1 VSTFVFSANIFSGND
16 WLPTEKYPILDEMS
30 VYILWEGATIT
41 SVSSPAKSVEVGS
54 LEVSY
59 LGVRLFMA
67 SLSMFD
73 REIPDY
79 HGSRRLLPH
88 QESPEAKSKSLPQSL
103 SPPSEVTGIE
113 PNSKKS

>member
-1 VSTFVFSANIFSGND
+1 
-16 WLPTEKYPILDEMS
+16 
-30 VYILWEGATIT
+30 
-41 SVSSPAKSVEVGS
+41 
-54 LEVSY
+54 
-59 LGVRLFMA
+59 
-67 SLSMFD
+67 MFD